1 MRVPSPKPIVVGV
14 HGSAAG
20 LSAVRLAAREAVV
33 RGQPLRVV
41 HAFSWPGP
49 RYTDDFP
56 DWASARHEA
65 AQIVEEATGTAR
77 RTVAGVQ
84 AYGEVVDGP
93 AARELLRLSRMAD
106 LIVLGDDDLASS
118 PRLPVTSVLVQ
129 TASRARCPV
138 VIARGIRPPAGP
150 VIVGVDGSAASR
162 RALRYA
168 AAEAQRRGADLDV
181 VHVVPD
187 ETSVAAGRRL
197 LEQSTEGLP
206 QARIRV
212 LVGDPA
218 PTLVRVSRRGRI
230 MIVGPTGQGAAGLL
244 GSAAMELLRR
254 CASPTVF
261 VHGTLAERPAP
272 SGTVPTA
279 GALIG

>member
-1 MRVPSPKPIVVGV
+1 MRVPSPKPIIVGV

-20 LSAVRLAAREAVV
+20 LAAVRLGAREAVV

-49 RYTDDFP
+49 RFADDFP
-56 DWASARHEA
+56 DWA
-65 AQIVEEATGTAR
+65 TAR
-77 RTVAGVQ
+77 REAAHIVEDAVATAERTVPGVRVH
-84 AYGEVVDGP
+84 GEVVDGA
-93 AARELLRLSRMAD
+93 AARELLRLSHTGE

-129 TASRARCPV
+129 TVSRARCPV

-150 VIVGVDGSAASR
+150 VIVGFDGSPAAR
-162 RALRYA
+162 RALLYG
-168 AAEAQRRGADLDV
+168 AAEARRRRAAFEV

-187 ETSVAAGRRL
+187 DASVAAGRQL
-197 LEQSTEGLP
+197 LKESVAEIP
-206 QARIRV
+206 EAEIRV

-230 MIVGPTGQGAAGLL
+230 MIVGPTGRGRAGLL
-244 GSAAMELLRR
+244 GSSALELLRR

-261 VHGTLAERPAP
+261 VHGTLAEQRAP
-272 SGTVPTA
+272 GGTVPTA